1 MSEAVLLA
9 QLREKEAEK
18 NAILDAIN
26 SAEVSNKK
34 PVKGCDN
41 SH

>member
-26 SAEVSNKK
+26 SAEVSHQKL
-34 PVKGCDN
+34 
-41 SH
+41 